1 MAPDSRRAWRLL
13 ALALVLSPGA
23 ASGLPEAIP
32 TATEPATAV
41 RADLDL
47 VVNGERKG
55 AVLVL
60 LLDGDAWV
68 DPADLTRA
76 GLVRF
81 SGVRRELDGGQRVSL
96 RSLAPPLAFA
106 VDDRALELRLTAGP
120 ELFARR
126 ILDLRSSPRPPGLVA
141 RSDPSAFLDYALEA
155 RTAGR
160 PLASF
165 ELGSSGGGWLAVS
178 GISSTDSGAWAR
190 GLTSLTR
197 DEPGALRR
205 WTVGDTVAYAGPLGG
220 GGLLGGLSVQR
231 DFSLDPY
238 ALHAPLPRGTAV
250 ATSPS
255 TLELYV
261 NGTLVRR
268 ERLAPGTYDLQ
279 NLPVTSGAGVVRAVL
294 RDAFGRTQ
302 ELDSRYYYSSG
313 ILLEGQSD
321 YGYHL
326 GLVRDAPGTP
336 GLGYGEP
343 VLVARHRLGLSDR
356 LTLGLRAEGV
366 ARRGS
371 GGPGLAVAGAWGELD
386 LDLAASAA
394 SGRGGAAGQLA
405 WSYQR
410 RRLSAGVRL
419 VAQSPRYANT
429 ALLPGADRP
438 LLAADAL
445 LGWGVHRLVT
455 LETGLRLQE
464 WRDTGRAASVTG
476 RASVALGGGAS
487 AVLSASFGNQPG
499 GGSGVEVMA
508 LLSWALGPRTTA
520 DVGTRRAPGTGAQG
534 SIGAQ
539 QVLPRGDGF
548 GYRVAGSGGEG
559 QTSSSSALG
568 QAQARFGF
576 YEAEWDQEGRS
587 GAGRAR
593 AAGGLV
599 LMDGHLFA
607 SRPVDSSF
615 ALVQVPDVPG
625 VRVTVENQ
633 EVGRTDG
640 HGYLLVP
647 DLLPWQANRIA
658 IRGEDVP
665 LDYDLGA
672 LEQLVAPPLRGGAVA
687 RFAVHRITAVT
698 GLLSVRGSGGAVRPG
713 NGEIAVEGETGEST
727 SPVTPDGRFWL
738 EGLAPG
744 RHVAR
749 VTWGGGTCRAVL
761 AVEPGAEPPIDL
773 GEVAC
778 EARGPMQAAR

>member
-1 MAPDSRRAWRLL
+1 MVPDSRRAWWLL
-13 ALALVLSPGA
+13 ALALAPFPGTATA
-23 ASGLPEAIP
+23 AP
-32 TATEPATAV
+32 TAPAPATAV

-47 VVNGERKG
+47 VVNGEPKG
-55 AVLVL
+55 PVLVL
-60 LLDGDAWV
+60 LRDGDAWI
-68 DPADLTRA
+68 DPAELVRS

-81 SGVRRELDGGQRVSL
+81 SGVRRELDGGTRVSL
-96 RSLAPPLAFA
+96 RSLAPALTYA

-126 ILDLRSSPRPPGLVA
+126 VLDLRSSPRPAGLVV
-141 RSDPSAFLDYALEA
+141 RSDPTAFLDYAVEG
-155 RTAGR
+155 RTAAR

-165 ELGSSGGGWLAVS
+165 EAGTGGGGWLAVT
-178 GISSTDSGAWAR
+178 GVSSTDTGAWAR

-197 DEPGALRR
+197 DEPEAMRR
-205 WTVGDTVAYAGPLGG
+205 WIVGDAVAYAGPLGG
-220 GGLLGGLSVQR
+220 GGLLGGFSVR
-231 DFSLDPY
+231 REFSLDPY

-261 NGTLVRR
+261 NGTMVRR
-268 ERLAPGTYDLQ
+268 ERLAPGTYDLE

-294 RDAFGRTQ
+294 RDAYGRAQ

-313 ILLEGQSD
+313 ILLQGQSD

-326 GLVRDAPGTP
+326 GFAREALDTP

-343 VLVARHRLGLSDR
+343 MLVARHRLGVTDR
-356 LTLGLRAEGV
+356 LTVGLRAEGV
-366 ARRGS
+366 PGRGS

-394 SGRGGAAGQLA
+394 DGRGGAAGQLA
-405 WSYQR
+405 WSYQV

-419 VAQSPRYANT
+419 VGQSSRYATT

-438 LLAADAL
+438 VLAADAL
-445 LGWGVHRLVT
+445 LGWGVLRAVT

-464 WRDTGRAASVTG
+464 WRDAGRAASVTG
-476 RASVALGGGAS
+476 RASVAIGGGAS
-487 AVLSASFGNQPG
+487 AVLSASVGRQAG
-499 GGSGVEVMA
+499 GAPGVEVLA
-508 LLSWALGPRTTA
+508 LLTWALGSRTTA
-520 DVGTRRAPGTGAQG
+520 DLGARRAPGAGTQG

-548 GYRVAGSGGEG
+548 GYRVTGSGGEG
-559 QTSSSSALG
+559 ATSSSSALG
-568 QAQARFGF
+568 QAQARFGL
-576 YEAEWDQEGRS
+576 YEAEWDQQGRTGS
-587 GAGRAR
+587 GRAR

-599 LMDGHLFA
+599 LVDGRLFA

-615 ALVQVPDVPG
+615 ALVQVPEVPG
-625 VRVTVENQ
+625 VRVTLENQ

-647 DLLPWQANRIA
+647 GLLPWQANRIA

-665 LDYDLGA
+665 LDYDLGP
-672 LEQLVAPPLRGGAVA
+672 LEQLVAPPERGGAVA
-687 RFAVHRITAVT
+687 RFAVHRIDAVT
-698 GLLSVRGSGGAVRPG
+698 GRLSVGGPASAVRPA
-713 NGEIAVEGETGEST
+713 NGEIAVQGEAGAAVSA
-727 SPVTPDGRFWL
+727 VAPDGRFWL

-749 VTWGGGTCRAVL
+749 VTWGGGTCRALL
-761 AVEPGAEPPIDL
+761 AVDPGAAPPVDL

-778 EARGPMQAAR
+778 EPEATLQAVR